1 MRTWRSG
8 IGIDSRYKIQSRES
22 YYQRKSLLDAYRYI
36 PWTTSVLNRF
46 VIKQANQVI
55 KAWGGNWHPSM
66 VRRLFKKSIM
76 GNKFYNVEDLP
87 KIYKYKTLMSVP
99 SHERDE
105 ADSAED
111 L

>member
-1 MRTWRSG
+1 
-8 IGIDSRYKIQSRES
+8 
-22 YYQRKSLLDAYRYI
+22 
-36 PWTTSVLNRF
+36 
-46 VIKQANQVI
+46 
-55 KAWGGNWHPSM
+55 
-66 VRRLFKKSIM
+66 M